1 MTAIIDETCPSDGA
15 KPIIPGL
22 AGFYRC
28 AGPFSYAFVRIVTAA
43 LILPGGVEKLF
54 YGGVYRIAAGNV
66 VKTGFSEPLAWAWAV
81 CILEFF
87 GALML
92 AAGLLTR
99 PVAVAMAIEM
109 AVITFR
115 IHFGAGFFWAD
126 HGYEFALMLM
136 LMCLAFAAG
145 GGGRY
150 SLDRL
155 IGREF

>member
-1 MTAIIDETCPSDGA
+1 
-15 KPIIPGL
+15 
-22 AGFYRC
+22 
-28 AGPFSYAFVRIVTAA
+28 
-43 LILPGGVEKLF
+43 
-54 YGGVYRIAAGNV
+54 
-66 VKTGFSEPLAWAWAV
+66 V